1 MTAPRRAP
9 TLEPRGAPRLVS
21 LVFPVYDEEESLPH
35 LRAALDAFLPTLGVP
50 CEIVL
55 VDDGSRDASYDFICR
70 WAAEDPRVR
79 GVSFSRNFGHQAA
92 LSAGLA
98 LARGDATVL
107 LDADLQDPLSVVP
120 EMLARYRE
128 GYDVV
133 YGERTSR
140 EGETRFKRA
149 TAWLFYR
156 IMRRLV
162 HRALPADAGDFRL
175 VSRRCVDAVLR
186 MNEVHRF
193 LRGMFAWVGFPQ
205 AAVRY
210 ARAPRL
216 HGETKYP
223 FWKMARLAWNAAL
236 SFSTFPIKLITGLG
250 FLAAAGALTYGGYAV
265 VDKYLFHT
273 TVPGWTGL
281 VVIVGLTGSAILVS
295 LGVIG
300 EYVGRIFEEVKGR
313 PLFVVQET
321 TFDRA
326 GSDVEPEARLDRMRR
341 G

>member
-1 MTAPRRAP
+1 
-9 TLEPRGAPRLVS
+9 
-21 LVFPVYDEEESLPH
+21 
-35 LRAALDAFLPTLGVP
+35 
-50 CEIVL
+50 
-55 VDDGSRDASYDFICR
+55 
-70 WAAEDPRVR
+70 
-79 GVSFSRNFGHQAA
+79 
-92 LSAGLA
+92 
-98 LARGDATVL
+98 
-107 LDADLQDPLSVVP
+107 
-120 EMLARYRE
+120 
-128 GYDVV
+128 
-133 YGERTSR
+133 
-140 EGETRFKRA
+140 
-149 TAWLFYR
+149 
-156 IMRRLV
+156 MRRLV

-205 AAVRY
+205 VAVRY

-321 TFDRA
+321 TFDRV
-326 GSDVEPEARLDRMRR
+326 GSDVEPEARLGRMRR